1 MRSESDPNR
10 TFSSLGGHTRIRGKS
25 RRPDCLLSCKMYVD
39 GELHVIANIDRLQE
53 LRRRLRGGATFVA
66 TLALLAAWDMD
77 AKTFAED
84 ANPSKP
90 AGWIDKSPHRS
101 AFVEGDGVRLN
112 YLDWGGSGPPL
123 VMIHG
128 IANSPHIFD
137 DLAPL
142 LTDHFR
148 VLAYA
153 RRGHGQSDAPA
164 GPYDS
169 EVLVSDLRHLLD
181 NLGIERAYLLGW
193 SMGGDEI
200 TEFAGRY
207 PDRVEKL
214 VYLEGGYD
222 WSDPKFF
229 GPFMDILAVNSADP
243 AVLRSLGDLRTWYH
257 AAWVGSDVQWTS
269 ALEAFLRDAVRIDD
283 NGAVSPVPSVK
294 VFEALLHTLGTWRRD
309 YTKVRA
315 PALALYGTAFFP
327 MDCSDVVLAQKLREF
342 ERNVMQP
349 FRRAS
354 MDRIRRELPNVRV
367 EEISDRNHMS
377 IGVLTP
383 DALAASIHEF
393 LFSPTGK

>member
-1 MRSESDPNR
+1 
-10 TFSSLGGHTRIRGKS
+10 
-25 RRPDCLLSCKMYVD
+25 
-39 GELHVIANIDRLQE
+39 
-53 LRRRLRGGATFVA
+53 
-66 TLALLAAWDMD
+66 MD
-77 AKTFAED
+77 AKSIAED
-84 ANPSKP
+84 ASP
-90 AGWIDKSPHRS
+90 AGPAGSADKSPHLS
-101 AFVEGDGVRLN
+101 AFVGGDGVRLN

-142 LTDHFR
+142 LRDHFR

-169 EVLVSDLRHLLD
+169 EALVSDLRHLLD
-181 NLGIERAYLLGW
+181 NLGIERTNLLGW
-193 SMGGDEI
+193 SMGGDEV

-214 VYLEGGYD
+214 IYLEGGYD
-222 WSDPKFF
+222 WSDPAFF
-229 GPFMDILAVNSADP
+229 KPFTEMLAVNSAGAAD
-243 AVLRSLGDLRTWYH
+243 LRSLDALRTWYH

-269 ALEAFLRDAVRIDD
+269 ALEAFLRDAVRIEG
-283 NGAVSPVPSVK
+283 NGAVSPVPSLK
-294 VFEALLHTLGTWRRD
+294 VFEALLDTLGTWRRD

-327 MDCSDVVLAQKLREF
+327 TDRSDAVLAQKLRNF
-342 ERNVMQP
+342 EHSVMQS

-354 MDRIRRELPNVRV
+354 VDRIRRELRGVLI

-377 IGVLTP
+377 IGIRAP
-383 DALAASIHEF
+383 EALAASIRGF
-393 LFSPTGK
+393 LLSPTGK

>member
-1 MRSESDPNR
+1 
-10 TFSSLGGHTRIRGKS
+10 
-25 RRPDCLLSCKMYVD
+25 MYVG
-39 GELHVIANIDRLQE
+39 GEPPVIAKIDRRRE
-53 LRRRLRGGATFVA
+53 LRRRLRGAAAFVV
-66 TLALLAAWDMD
+66 TLVFLASWDMD

-84 ANPSKP
+84 ASPSGP
-90 AGWIDKSPHRS
+90 AGWTDTSPHRS
-101 AFVEGDGVRLN
+101 AFVDGDGVKLN
-112 YLDWGGSGPPL
+112 YLDWGGNGPTL

-142 LTDHFR
+142 VTDHFR

-169 EVLVSDLRHLLD
+169 EALVSDLRHLLD
-181 NLGIERAYLLGW
+181 NLGIEQTYLLGW

-214 VYLEGGYD
+214 IYLEGGYD
-222 WSDPKFF
+222 WSDPAFF
-229 GPFMDILAVNSADP
+229 KPFTEMLAVNSADA
-243 AVLRSLGDLRTWYH
+243 AVLRSLDDLRTWYR
-257 AAWVGSDVQWTS
+257 AAWVGSDLQWSS
-269 ALEAFLRDAVRIDD
+269 ALEAFLRDAVRIEG
-283 NGAVSPVPSVK
+283 NGAVSPVPSLK
-294 VFEALLHTLGTWRRD
+294 VFEALLDTLGTWRRD

-315 PALALYGTAFFP
+315 PTLALYGTAFFP
-327 MDCSDVVLAQKLREF
+327 TDRSDAALAQKLRDF
-342 ERNVMQP
+342 EHNVMQP

-354 MDRIRRELPNVRV
+354 MDRIRRELPGVQV

-383 DALAASIHEF
+383 DALAAPIRDF
-393 LFSPTGK
+393 LLSQAGR

>member
-1 MRSESDPNR
+1 M
-10 TFSSLGGHTRIRGKS
+10 HTKS
-25 RRPDCLLSCKMYVD
+25 
-39 GELHVIANIDRLQE
+39 
-53 LRRRLRGGATFVA
+53 
-66 TLALLAAWDMD
+66 
-77 AKTFAED
+77 FAEAAD
-84 ANPSKP
+84 PLNL

-137 DLAPL
+137 DLAPRF
-142 LTDHFR
+142 TDHFR

-153 RRGHGQSDAPA
+153 RRGHGRSDAPA

-169 EVLVSDLRHLLD
+169 EALVSDLHHLLD

-207 PDRVEKL
+207 PERVEKL

-222 WSDPKFF
+222 WSDPAFF
-229 GPFMDILAVNSADP
+229 APFGKILSVNSADP
-243 AVLRSLGDLRTWYH
+243 AVLASLDDLRTWYH
-257 AAWVGSDVQWTS
+257 AAWIGNDVAWTS
-269 ALEAFLRDAVRIDD
+269 ALEAFLRDAVRIDS
-283 NGAVSPVPSVK
+283 NGAVSPVPSLK
-294 VFEALLHTLGTWRRD
+294 VFEALLNTLGTWRRD
-309 YTKVRA
+309 YSKVRA

-327 MDCSDVVLAQKLREF
+327 TDRSDKELAQKLRDF
-342 ERNVMQP
+342 EQNVMQP

-354 MDRIRRELPNVRV
+354 MDRIRRKLANVRV

-377 IGVLTP
+377 IGVVAP
-383 DALAASIHEF
+383 DALASSIREF
-393 LFSPTGK
+393 LLSPTSK